1 MQPMFDY
8 LLTKLKRCL
17 GFWIKAKTKD
27 KDKARRMW
35 LEWWEH
41 GHGTIWAGMMY
52 CTGKMENHQNGQVI
66 TNGGE
71 NWWPIIFLVPN
82 DIDMHD
88 RDRLMKLVVATYCPA
103 LAWSN
108 SRPWTAIIYNIY
120 WLTEDMVLALLP
132 NINSIP
138 VDTEGGIMVQQEN
151 GRWVLAKN
159 AQNDKDDKDD
169 ESVTTDATDTT
180 TTASSETGSSVTTAS
195 SWVQPT
201 ISSLGSESWVQPTIS
216 SLGSQWVHA
225 SIDGDTGSTIAAS
238 EASWSRLSLSDAN
251 TDENASTTRRSNRW
265 TRRCDGASGSSK
277 D

>member
-1 MQPMFDY
+1 
-8 LLTKLKRCL
+8 
-17 GFWIKAKTKD
+17 
-27 KDKARRMW
+27 
-35 LEWWEH
+35 
-41 GHGTIWAGMMY
+41 
-52 CTGKMENHQNGQVI
+52 
-66 TNGGE
+66 
-71 NWWPIIFLVPN
+71 
-82 DIDMHD
+82 
-88 RDRLMKLVVATYCPA
+88 
-103 LAWSN
+103 
-108 SRPWTAIIYNIY
+108 
-120 WLTEDMVLALLP
+120 MVLALLP

-180 TTASSETGSSVTTAS
+180 TTASSQTGSSVTTAS

-238 EASWSRLSLSDAN
+238 EASWSRLSLFDAN
-251 TDENASTTRRSNRW
+251 IDENASTTRRSNRW
-265 TRRCDGASGSSK
+265 TRRFDGSNGSSN